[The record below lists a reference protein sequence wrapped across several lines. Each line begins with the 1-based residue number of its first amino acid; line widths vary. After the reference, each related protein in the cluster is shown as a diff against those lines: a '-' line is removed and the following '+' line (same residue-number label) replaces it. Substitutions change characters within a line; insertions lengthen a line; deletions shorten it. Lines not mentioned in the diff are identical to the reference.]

1 MRTSARGPALL
12 VLLASTVAVACA
24 GDAIRRFPLRAP
36 VWVVA
41 DSPLSIKPDERAS
54 CEYGVVVDD
63 LFLRPLSSTLALPI
77 PGESLDVNSLDEVP
91 NSAWFTNRI
100 GVFPMTPDEV
110 ARGACIEGP
119 TLDPS
124 HGPWRIVSGKVD
136 GANPGFVIKAPDG
149 QGYLLKVDG
158 TFTSERATTADAVGA
173 AIYYAAGYNTPCNQV
188 INVPRDILTLDP
200 KAKAKDRHG
209 NHPPLTQSDV
219 ERILAGGWRRPDGL
233 IRVIASRYLPGTPLG
248 PFRYEGVRA
257 DDPNDTI
264 PHERRRELRGGKLFA
279 AWIHHWDA
287 VETNTLDML
296 VGRDGHQTVRH
307 NMLDWGDALGGLL
320 PWEQINRRMGIGRA
334 SYFDFNVAMADLVT
348 LGLVPRPWYHVT
360 PPAMPEVFGYFGTE
374 HFVPSEWR
382 PGYGNPAFDQMT
394 MRDALWAVRI
404 IARFSNADLAA
415 IVRSARLD
423 DPAAETY
430 LVDTL
435 IKRRDIILRDYLT
448 RYTSLDRFT
457 LGHSSA
463 GDGRQSLCFEDL
475 AITTRVS
482 DPATTSYRLH
492 MHGGRK
498 LDELLGWKQLRPDPA
513 SPARTC
519 VPLPF
524 GGARPGDRTGA
535 TTRDDD
541 PARYTV
547 IEIYSNATPS
557 LRPTAS
563 VVLHLYDLG
572 PARGFQLVGIERP
585 DDVKDPP

>member
-1 MRTSARGPALL
+1 MRTESRGPALFA
-12 VLLASTVAVACA
+12 LLASAVAFACA
-24 GDAIRRFPLRAP
+24 GDATRRFPLRDP

-41 DSPLSIKPDERAS
+41 DASLSVKPAERAS
-54 CEYGVVVDD
+54 CEYGVAVDD
-63 LFLRPLSSTLALPI
+63 IFLRPLSSTLGLPI

-110 ARGACIEGP
+110 ALGACVAGP
-119 TLDPS
+119 SLDPS
-124 HGPWRIVSGKVD
+124 RGPWRVVSGKID
-136 GANPGFVIKAPDG
+136 GANPGFVVKAPDG
-149 QGYLLKVDG
+149 QRYLLKVDG

-173 AIYYAAGYNTPCNQV
+173 AIYYAAGYNAPCNQV
-188 INVPRDILTLDP
+188 INFPRDILTLDP
-200 KAKAKDRHG
+200 KARLKDTHG
-209 NHPPLTQSDV
+209 NHRPLIQSDLD
-219 ERILAGGWRRPDGL
+219 RILAAGWRRPDGL

-264 PHERRRELRGGKLFA
+264 PHDRRRELRGGKLFA

-296 VGRDGHQTVRH
+296 VEHDGHQAVRH
-307 NMLDWGDALGGLL
+307 NILDWGDSLGGLW
-320 PWEQINRRMGIGRA
+320 PWEQINRRIGIGRA
-334 SYFDFNVAMADLVT
+334 SYFDATVAMTDLVT
-348 LGLVPRPWYHVT
+348 LGLVHRPWYHVA
-360 PPAMPEVFGYFGTE
+360 PPAMPEVFGYFGAD

-382 PGYGNPAFDQMT
+382 PAYGNPAFDQMT
-394 MRDALWAVRI
+394 IRDALWAVRI
-404 IARFSNADLAA
+404 IARFSDADLAA
-415 IVRSARLD
+415 IVRGARLD

-430 LVDTL
+430 LIDTL

-457 LGHSSA
+457 LGHSGT

-475 AITTRVS
+475 AIATRVS
-482 DPATTSYRLH
+482 APATTTYRLH
-492 MHGGRK
+492 MHGGRN
-498 LDELLGWKQLRPDPA
+498 LEELLGWKQLRPDPT

-519 VPLPF
+519 ILLPF
-524 GGARPGDRTGA
+524 GGARPSDRAGA
-535 TTRDDD
+535 AARADD
-541 PARYTV
+541 PARYSL

-557 LRPTAS
+557 MRPTAS

-572 PARGFQLVGIERP
+572 PERGFQLVGIERP